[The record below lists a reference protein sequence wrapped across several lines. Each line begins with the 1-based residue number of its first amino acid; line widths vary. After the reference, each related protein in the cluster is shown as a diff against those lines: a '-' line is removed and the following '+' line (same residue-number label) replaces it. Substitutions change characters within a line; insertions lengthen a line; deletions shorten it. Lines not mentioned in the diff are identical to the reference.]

1 MRALRRLSRYVA
13 IAVLSLVILLGAGVA
28 VTQTSWFK
36 NWLRQKA
43 VSQAAQYLN
52 GELTITRLSGNI
64 FSGVALEGVA
74 LRHEGQTVIA
84 MDRLSVDYSLV
95 TMISDGLIF
104 ESMTLDNPTIML
116 RRDNA
121 GWNFNRFVK
130 TRRNTGGRG
139 APTLTMESVAIKNGH
154 LIVNDRGRI
163 LEDLTSLNTKF
174 RFAYEKPGI
183 AISIGQ
189 FSAAAGELQV
199 RRLAGD
205 LRIDRGSVR
214 ARDVAIETDRTKLV
228 TAVSYSGP
236 QDRLLDIDLHAERL
250 SLPEIARY
258 FRPLAGIK
266 LEPAVD
272 VKARGTLDALKMDV
286 NVVSSAG
293 TARGPLVGHFGT
305 EPKSL
310 GGRLDVRNVDMAP
323 ILNRAEWKTRVTG
336 QADFTWTFS
345 PAEIDFK
352 FAGPH
357 VEGFGYQAANV
368 RAQGV
373 YEVPRPADARS
384 LRHGSGQ
391 AGQALLRFD
400 ASGAAY
406 GANATTRATFRLS
419 TPSRPLSY
427 RLEGTFRNL
436 DMRRLPDRLSMPKL
450 ETQAAGTYTFEA
462 QGRDWSAGG
471 KLDDSNVEGA
481 HFIPGTVLGMQSRN
495 RELSYSASGNV
506 EWLNPRRFA
515 APLKIAWLDDDRFN
529 GSLTGGFTF
538 SGSGR
543 TVDDLVL
550 NTNAS
555 LVDSTLAGARF
566 PSAAVDFQMA
576 AREIRAKFTGP
587 FEELPGSL
595 FSDRKELAETTL
607 NGSADMAVALTVPKA
622 GPTELLNVSGTTA
635 LTKSTIAGM
644 AIDSGQATG
653 SFAGDSANITEL
665 VLAGPDLKAS
675 IAGTLALGDTGASKF
690 AYDIAVTNLEPLAKR
705 FDRPLAG
712 SAHLVGE
719 ASGPAANLAIV
730 GKLGAN
736 RLRYGTN
743 VEALTANSTYTVQL
757 PDFDIEQAR
766 IQAETMATF
775 VTVAGTNLP
784 RVTAKT
790 VYEKNELQFD
800 ATAEEDRRSLGLG
813 GNVVFHP
820 EHDELHLRAL
830 NLTVGKTQWALA
842 PGQEATAK
850 YSNDSVTLENFVL
863 QRGTQRVTAAGTVA
877 VGAASANAPNS
888 LNVRLENVQVQD
900 INELLLGNRSL
911 IGVLNAS
918 AEIRGTRNDPVVQS
932 DFSVTAG
939 TVEGVKFNALGGKAN
954 YAGRA
959 VDVEARLEQTTAAVL
974 TAVGTIPVPNG
985 PGSTTRTEEFDLAVK
1000 STPIDIALF
1009 QPATTQLTKLVGQ
1022 FSADVRVRGT
1032 LESPRVNGLVES
1044 TNGGFSVVA
1053 TGVTYTNAIARL
1065 MFEGDRLLVERFELS
1080 DDGLDK
1086 LVAIGELGIERRSIG
1101 QMNMQISSDQF
1112 KVLDNQFGDMQIDSD
1127 VRVTGEVAK
1136 PIVTGEITTRP
1147 ARLEVDQILDQLSR
1161 SAYSTE
1167 ATVAT
1172 ITEEVEA
1179 EGQGGMTASSLLLT
1193 AGDNPRVGLYDTA
1206 TIDVRLRLPDD
1217 LLLRGRDMHA
1227 SFSRVGLGDMNI
1239 TVGGELQI
1247 RKAPAGQPDLV
1258 GTVTVVRGFYDF
1270 QGRRFE
1276 VLRDSQIRF
1285 QGTRPIDPALQVN
1298 AQRIISGVTAIVN
1311 IRGTARQPQVNLSSQ
1326 PPLDEADVL
1335 SLIVFNQPINQLGEG
1350 ERLNL
1355 AERAGGLAVG
1365 YLATP
1370 LANSIA
1376 RALDLDIFEIRAS
1389 GGENGQPSIAVGQ
1402 QFGSRLFVSFRQEFG
1417 SDDFSQLS
1425 LEYRINE
1432 LLRLVSTVTQGSQR
1446 SHRTQRIDTTG
1457 LDLIYTLS
1465 Y

>member
-52 GELTITRLSGNI
+52 GELTITRLGGNI
-64 FSGVALEGVA
+64 FTGVALEGVA
-74 LRHEGQTVIA
+74 LRHEGQTAVT
-84 MDRLSVDYSLV
+84 MDTLTVEYSPM
-95 TMISDGLIF
+95 TMISEGLILD
-104 ESMTLDNPTIML
+104 SMTLDNPTIL
-116 RRDNA
+116 LQRDNT

-139 APTLTMESVAIKNGH
+139 APPITMESIAINNGH
-154 LIVNDRGRI
+154 VIVTDRGRQV
-163 LEDLTSLNTKF
+163 EDLTRLNTRF

-183 AISIGQ
+183 AVSIAQ
-189 FSAAAGELQV
+189 LSADAGDMTL

-205 LRIDRGSVR
+205 LRFDRGSIR
-214 ARDVAIETDRTKLV
+214 ARNLAIETDRSKLV
-228 TAVSYSGP
+228 TTISYSGP
-236 QDRLLDIDLHAERL
+236 QERLLDIQLDADRL
-250 SLPEIARY
+250 SLPEVGRY
-258 FRPLAGIK
+258 VRPLANIR

-272 VKARGTLDALKMDV
+272 VKARGTLDALNMDV
-286 NVVSSAG
+286 DVVSSAG
-293 TARGPLVGHFGT
+293 TARGPLVGHFGSGS
-305 EPKSL
+305 KSL
-310 GGRLDVRNVDMAP
+310 EGRLDVRNVDMAP

-336 QADFTWTFS
+336 QADFNWTFS

-373 YEVPRPADARS
+373 YEPAR
-384 LRHGSGQ
+384 
-391 AGQALLRFD
+391 LRFD

-406 GANATTRATFRLS
+406 GASATTRATFRFR

-427 RLEGTFRNL
+427 ILEGTFRNL
-436 DMRRLPDRLSMPKL
+436 DMRRLPDRLKMPKL
-450 ETQAAGTYTFEA
+450 ETQAAGNYSFEA
-462 QGRDWSAGG
+462 SGRDWTGRG
-471 KLDDSNVEGA
+471 KLSDSIVEGA
-481 HFIPGTVLGMQSRN
+481 RFAPGTLLGMESRN
-495 RELSYSASGNV
+495 RQLSYSASGNV

-515 APLKIAWLDDDRFN
+515 APLEVRWLDDERFN
-529 GSLTGGFTF
+529 GSLSGAFTF
-538 SGSGR
+538 TGSGR

-566 PSAAVDFQMA
+566 PAAAVDFQMA

-595 FSDRKELAETTL
+595 FTDRKELAGTTL
-607 NGSADMAVALTVPKA
+607 NGSADMAVALTVPKV
-622 GPTELLNVSGTTA
+622 GPTELLDVTGTAT
-635 LTKSTIAGM
+635 LKESTIAGM
-644 AIDSGQATG
+644 AIDSGQASG
-653 SFAGDSANITEL
+653 SFANRTMDIKEL
-665 VLAGPDLKAS
+665 ILSGPDVKAS
-675 IAGTLALGDTGASKF
+675 AAGTLALGDTGASQL
-690 AYDIAVTNLEPLAKR
+690 AYDVAVTNIEPLAKR

-712 SAHLVGE
+712 SAHVVGE
-719 ASGPAANLAIV
+719 ASGPAANLTIV

-743 VEALTANSTYTVQL
+743 VDALAASSTYTVQL
-757 PDFDIEQAR
+757 PNFDIEQGR
-766 IQAETMATF
+766 IQADTAATF
-775 VTVAGTNLP
+775 VTIAGRNLP

-790 VYEKNELQFD
+790 VYEKNQLQFD
-800 ATAEEDRRSLGLG
+800 TMVEEERRSLGLG
-813 GNVVFHP
+813 GNVLFHP

-830 NLTVGKTQWALA
+830 NLTVGKTQWAL
-842 PGQEATAK
+842 PQGQEATAR
-850 YSNDSVTLENFVL
+850 YSKDFVTLENFVL

-877 VGAASANAPNS
+877 IGTASANLANN
-888 LNVRLENVQVQD
+888 LNVRLDNVEVQD

-911 IGVLNAS
+911 AGVLNAS

-932 DFSVTAG
+932 DFAVTGG
-939 TVEGVKFNALGGKAN
+939 TVEGVKFNALTGKAS
-954 YAGRA
+954 YSGRA
-959 VDVEARLEQTTAAVL
+959 VDVDARLEQTPAAVL
-974 TAVGTIPVPNG
+974 TAVGTVPVPNG
-985 PGSTTRTEEFDLAVK
+985 PGTTTRTDEFDLAVK
-1000 STPIDIALF
+1000 STPIDIALL
-1009 QPATTQLTKLVGQ
+1009 QPATTQVTKLTGQ
-1022 FSADVRVRGT
+1022 FSADVHVGGT
-1032 LESPRVNGLVES
+1032 LEAPRLKGLVET

-1053 TGVTYTNAIARL
+1053 TGVTYSNAIARL
-1065 MFEGDRLLVERFELS
+1065 MFEGDRLLVDRFEVS
-1080 DDGLDK
+1080 DEDRDR
-1086 LVAIGELGIERRSIG
+1086 LVAIGELGIVRRSLG
-1101 QMNMQISSDQF
+1101 EMNLQVSTSQF
-1112 KVLDNQFGDMQIDSD
+1112 KVLDNEFGDVQIDSD
-1127 VRVTGEVAK
+1127 VRVTGDVAK
-1136 PIVTGEITTRP
+1136 PTVTGEIITRP
-1147 ARLEVDQILDQLSR
+1147 ARLEVDQILEQLSR
-1161 SAYSTE
+1161 SPYSTE

-1172 ITEEVEA
+1172 VEGA
-1179 EGQGGMTASSLLLT
+1179 RGPLAPS
-1193 AGDNPRVGLYDTA
+1193 DNPRVGLYDA
-1206 TIDVRLRLPDD
+1206 STIDVRLRLPDD
-1217 LLLRGRDMHA
+1217 VLLRGRDMHA
-1227 SFSRVGLGDMNI
+1227 SFSRIGLGDMNI

-1247 RKAPAGQPDLV
+1247 RKAPAGQPDV
-1258 GTVTVVRGFYDF
+1258 IGTVTVVRGIYDF

-1285 QGTRPIDPALQVN
+1285 QGTRPVDPALQVD
-1298 AQRIISGVTAIVN
+1298 AQRVISGVTAIVN
-1311 IRGTARQPQVNLSSQ
+1311 IRGTARQPQVRLSSQ

-1350 ERLNL
+1350 ERMNL

-1365 YLATP
+1365 YLASP

-1376 RALDLDIFEIRAS
+1376 RALDLDIFEIRAA
-1389 GGENGQPSIAVGQ
+1389 GGDNGQPSIAVGQ

-1425 LEYRINE
+1425 FEYRINE

-1446 SHRTQRIDTTG
+1446 SHRTQRVDTTG

>member
-1 MRALRRLSRYVA
+1 VGGPAIRALRRLSRYVA

-28 VTQTSWFK
+28 VTQTTWFK

-64 FSGVALEGVA
+64 FTGVALEGVA
-74 LRHEGQTVIA
+74 LRHEGQTAVA
-84 MDRLSVDYSLV
+84 MDRLTVDYSLL

-104 ESMTLDNPTIML
+104 DSMTLDNPTILL

-139 APTLTMESVAIKNGH
+139 APPITMESVAINNGH

-163 LEDLTSLNTKF
+163 VEDLTRLNTRF

-189 FSAAAGELQV
+189 FSADAGEMHL

-205 LRIDRGSVR
+205 LRVDRGSIR
-214 ARDVAIETDRTKLV
+214 ARDMAIETDRTKLV
-228 TAVSYSGP
+228 TAISYSGP
-236 QDRLLDIDLHAERL
+236 QERLLDIQLNAERL
-250 SLPEIARY
+250 SLPEIGRY
-258 FRPLAGIK
+258 FRPLAKIK

-272 VKARGTLDALKMDV
+272 VKARGTLDTLNMDV
-286 NVVSSAG
+286 NVVSTAG
-293 TARGPLVGHFGT
+293 TARGPLVGHFGGGS
-305 EPKSL
+305 KSL

-323 ILNRAEWKTRVTG
+323 VLNRAEWKTRVTG
-336 QADFTWTFS
+336 QADFTWKFS

-352 FAGPH
+352 FAGPQ

-373 YEVPRPADARS
+373 YEPAR
-384 LRHGSGQ
+384 
-391 AGQALLRFD
+391 LRFD

-406 GANATTRATFRLS
+406 GATATTRATFRFS

-427 RLEGTFRNL
+427 QLQGTFRNL

-450 ETQAAGTYTFEA
+450 ETQAAGDYSFEA
-462 QGRDWSAGG
+462 QGRDWTGAGT
-471 KLDDSNVEGA
+471 LADSIVEGA
-481 HFIPGTVLGMQSRN
+481 RFESGMQLGIESRN
-495 RELSYSASGNV
+495 RQLSYSASGNV
-506 EWLNPRRFA
+506 AWLNPRRFA
-515 APLKIAWLDDDRFN
+515 APLEVKWLDDDRFT
-529 GSLTGGFTF
+529 GSLTGALTFT
-538 SGSGR
+538 GSGR

-566 PSAAVDFQMA
+566 PSANVDFQMA
-576 AREIRAKFTGP
+576 AREIRAKFSGA
-587 FEELPGSL
+587 FEDLPGSL
-595 FSDRKELAETTL
+595 FTERKELSGTTL
-607 NGSADMAVALTVPKA
+607 NGSADMAVALTVPKV
-622 GPTELLNVSGTTA
+622 GPTELLDVNGTAT
-635 LTKSTIAGM
+635 LQKSTIAGM

-653 SFAGDSANITEL
+653 SFANNTADIKEL
-665 VLAGPDLKAS
+665 VLTGPDLRAS
-675 IAGTLALGDTGASKF
+675 VAGTLALGDTGESKF
-690 AYDIAVTNLEPLAKR
+690 AYDVAVTNLEPIANR
-705 FDRPLAG
+705 FDQPLAG
-712 SAHLVGE
+712 SAHIVGD
-719 ASGPAANLAIV
+719 ASGPAANLTFV

-736 RLRYGTN
+736 RLRYGTT
-743 VEALTANSTYTVQL
+743 VDALTANSTYTAQL
-757 PDFDIEQAR
+757 PNFDIEKGR
-766 IQAETMATF
+766 IQADTSATF
-775 VTVAGTNLP
+775 VTVAGRNLP

-790 VYEKNELQFD
+790 VYENNHLEFD
-800 ATAEEDRRSLGLG
+800 TMVDDERRSLGLG
-813 GNVVFHP
+813 GNVLFHP
-820 EHDELHLRAL
+820 DHDELHLRAL
-830 NLTVGKTQWALA
+830 NLTVGKTQWAF
-842 PGQEATAK
+842 PQGHEAIAR
-850 YSNDSVTLENFVL
+850 YSKDAVTLENFVL
-863 QRGTQRVTAAGTVA
+863 QRGTQRMTAAGTIA
-877 VGAASANAPNS
+877 IGASSANLANN
-888 LNVRLENVQVQD
+888 LNVRLDNVQVQD

-911 IGVLNAS
+911 AGVLNAS

-932 DFSVTAG
+932 DFSVTG
-939 TVEGVKFNALGGKAN
+939 GNVEGVKFNALTGKAN

-959 VDVEARLEQTTAAVL
+959 VDVDARLEQTPAAVL

-1000 STPIDIALF
+1000 STPIDIALL
-1009 QPATTQLTKLVGQ
+1009 QPATTQLTKLAGQ

-1032 LESPRVNGLVES
+1032 LETPRLHGLVET

-1065 MFEGDRLLVERFELS
+1065 MFEGDRVLVDRFELS
-1080 DDGLDK
+1080 DDGLDR

-1101 QMNMQISSDQF
+1101 QMNLQISTSQF
-1112 KVLDNQFGDMQIDSD
+1112 KVLDNEFGDMQIDSD
-1127 VRVTGEVAK
+1127 VRVTGDVAR
-1136 PIVTGEITTRP
+1136 PTVTGEIVTRP
-1147 ARLEVDQILDQLSR
+1147 ARLEVDQILEQLSR
-1161 SAYSTE
+1161 NPYSTE

-1172 ITEEVEA
+1172 ESAEVRV
-1179 EGQGGMTASSLLLT
+1179 EGQEATP
-1193 AGDNPRVGLYDTA
+1193 GDDPQVGIYDAA

-1247 RKAPAGQPDLV
+1247 RKVPAGQPDV
-1258 GTVTVVRGFYDF
+1258 IGTVTVVRGFYDF

-1311 IRGTARQPQVNLSSQ
+1311 IRGTARHPQVNLSSQ

-1376 RALDLDIFEIRAS
+1376 RALDLDIFEIRAG

-1417 SDDFSQLS
+1417 SDDYSQLS

>member
-13 IAVLSLVILLGAGVA
+13 IAVLALVILLGAGVA

-64 FSGVALEGVA
+64 FTGVALEGVA
-74 LRHEGQTVIA
+74 LRHEGHTVVA
-84 MDRLSVDYSLV
+84 MDRLSVDYSLL
-95 TMISDGLIF
+95 TMSSDGLIF
-104 ESMTLDNPTIML
+104 ESMTLDNPTILL

-139 APTLTMESVAIKNGH
+139 APTITMQAVAIKNGH
-154 LIVNDRGRI
+154 LIVNDRGRV
-163 LEDLTSLNTKF
+163 LEDLTSLNTTF

-183 AISIGQ
+183 VISIGQ
-189 FSAAAGELQV
+189 FSAAAGEMNV

-205 LRIDRGSVR
+205 LRIDRGSIR
-214 ARDVAIETDRTKLV
+214 ARDVAIETDRSKLV

-236 QDRLLDIDLHAERL
+236 QDRLLEIELNAERL
-250 SLPEIARY
+250 SLPEIGRY
-258 FRPLAGIK
+258 FRPLASIK

-272 VKARGTLDALKMDV
+272 VKARGTLDALNMDV
-286 NVVSSAG
+286 NFVSPAG
-293 TARGPLVGHFGT
+293 TARGPLVGHFGAG
-305 EPKSL
+305 PKSL

-336 QADFTWTFS
+336 QADFTWIFS

-357 VEGFGYQAANV
+357 VEGLGYQAANV

-373 YEVPRPADARS
+373 YEVPRLADTR
-384 LRHGSGQ
+384 SGQ
-391 AGQALLRFD
+391 AVLRFD
-400 ASGAAY
+400 ASGASY
-406 GANATTRATFRLS
+406 GASATTRATFRFS

-427 RLEGTFRNL
+427 RLDGTFRNL

-450 ETQAAGTYTFEA
+450 ETQAAGNYSFEA
-462 QGRDWSAGG
+462 QGRDWTGTG
-471 KLDDSNVEGA
+471 VLTDSIVEGA
-481 HFIPGTVLGMQSRN
+481 RFESGMQLGIESRN
-495 RELSYSASGNV
+495 RQLSYSASGNV
-506 EWLNPRRFA
+506 AWLNPRRFA
-515 APLKIAWLDDDRFN
+515 APLKVAWLDDDRFN
-529 GSLTGGFTF
+529 GSVTGAFTF
-538 SGSGR
+538 TGSGR
-543 TVDDLVL
+543 AVDELVL

-566 PSAAVDFQMA
+566 PSATVDFQMA

-587 FEELPGSL
+587 FDELPGSL
-595 FSDRKELAETTL
+595 FSARKELAGTTL
-607 NGSADMAVALTVPKA
+607 NGSADMAVALTVPKV
-622 GPTELLNVSGTTA
+622 GPTELLDVSGTAT

-644 AIDSGQATG
+644 AIDSAQVTG
-653 SFAGDSANITEL
+653 SFANDTADIKEL
-665 VLAGPDLKAS
+665 ILTGPDLKATV
-675 IAGTLALGDTGASKF
+675 AGTLALGDTGESKF
-690 AYDIAVTNLEPLAKR
+690 AYDVAVTNLEPLAKR

-712 SAHLVGE
+712 SAHVVGE
-719 ASGPAANLAIV
+719 ASGPAANLTIV

-743 VEALTANSTYTVQL
+743 VDALTASGTYTVQL
-757 PDFDIEQAR
+757 PNFDIEQGR
-766 IQAETMATF
+766 MQADTTATF
-775 VTVAGTNLP
+775 VTVAGRNLP

-790 VYEKNELQFD
+790 TYEKKQLQFE
-800 ATAEEDRRSLGLG
+800 TMVEEERRSLGLG

-830 NLTVGKTQWALA
+830 NLTVGKTQWTL
-842 PGQEATAK
+842 PNGQEALAK
-850 YSNDSVTLENFVL
+850 YSNDSVTLENFVFE
-863 QRGTQRVTAAGTVA
+863 RGVQRVTAAGTIA
-877 VGAASANAPNS
+877 IGAASASAANN
-888 LNVRLENVQVQD
+888 LNLRLDNVEVQD

-911 IGVLNAS
+911 AGVLNAR
-918 AEIRGTRNDPVVQS
+918 AEIRGTRNDPVLQS
-932 DFSVTAG
+932 DFAVTGG
-939 TVEGVKFNALGGKAN
+939 TVEGVKFNALSGKAN

-959 VDVEARLEQTTAAVL
+959 VDVDVRLEQTTAAVL

-1009 QPATTQLTKLVGQ
+1009 QPATTQLTKLAGQ
-1022 FSADVRVRGT
+1022 FSADVRVSGT
-1032 LESPRVNGLVES
+1032 LESPQFNGLVET

-1053 TGVTYTNAIARL
+1053 TGVTYTNAIARVL
-1065 MFEGDRLLVERFELS
+1065 FEGDRMLVDRFELS
-1080 DDGLDK
+1080 DDDLDR

-1101 QMNMQISSDQF
+1101 QMNLQISTSQF

-1127 VRVTGEVAK
+1127 VRVTGEVAN
-1136 PIVTGEITTRP
+1136 PTVTGEIVTRP
-1147 ARLEVDQILDQLSR
+1147 ARLEVDQILEQLSR
-1161 SAYSTE
+1161 NPYSTE

-1172 ITEEVEA
+1172 VGEA
-1179 EGQGGMTASSLLLT
+1179 ADGAV
-1193 AGDNPRVGLYDTA
+1193 AAANDNPQVGIYDTA

-1247 RKAPAGQPDLV
+1247 RKAPAGQPDV
-1258 GTVTVVRGFYDF
+1258 IGTVTVVRGFYDF

-1285 QGTRPIDPALQVN
+1285 QGTRPVDPALQVN

-1376 RALDLDIFEIRAS
+1376 RALDLDIFEIRAT

-1417 SDDFSQLS
+1417 SDDYSQLS

>member
-1 MRALRRLSRYVA
+1 MRSLRRLSRYVG

-43 VSQAAQYLN
+43 VSQAAQFLN
-52 GELTITRLSGNI
+52 GELTITRLGGNI
-64 FSGVALEGVA
+64 FTGVTLEGVT
-74 LRHEGQTVIA
+74 LKHEGRTAIA
-84 MDRLSVDYSLV
+84 MDRLTVDYSLR
-95 TMISDGLIF
+95 TMIADGLIF
-104 ESMTLDNPTIML
+104 NSMTLDNPTIL
-116 RRDNA
+116 LLRDNT

-139 APTLTMESVAIKNGH
+139 APKITIESIEIVNGH
-154 LIVNDRGRI
+154 LIVNDRGR
-163 LEDLTSLNTKF
+163 LVDDLMRLNTQF
-174 RFAYEKPGI
+174 RLAYEKPGI
-183 AISIGQ
+183 AIAIRQ
-189 FSAAAGELQV
+189 FAADAGEMRV

-205 LRIDRGSVR
+205 LRFDRGSISVR
-214 ARDVAIETDRTKLV
+214 DLAIETDRTKLV
-228 TAVSYSGP
+228 TSVSYNGP
-236 QDRLLDIDLHAERL
+236 QERLLDISLNAERL
-250 SLPEIARY
+250 SLPEIGRY
-258 FRPLAGIK
+258 FRPIANIK

-272 VKARGTLDALKMDV
+272 VKARGTLDELKMDV

-293 TARGPLVGHFGT
+293 TARGPLVGHFGSGV
-305 EPKSL
+305 KNL
-310 GGRLDVRNVDMAP
+310 GGRLDARNVDMAP
-323 ILNRAEWKTRVTG
+323 ILNRPEWKTRVTG
-336 QADFTWTFS
+336 QADFTWVFT
-345 PAEIDFK
+345 PAEINFK

-373 YEVPRPADARS
+373 YEVPRLADARS
-384 LRHGSGQ
+384 GQ
-391 AGQALLRFD
+391 AILRFD

-406 GANATTRATFRLS
+406 SATATTRATFRFS

-427 RLEGTFRNL
+427 RLEGTFHSL
-436 DMRRLPDRLSMPKL
+436 DMRQLPDRLSMPKL
-450 ETQAAGTYTFEA
+450 DTQAAGNYAFEA
-462 QGRDWSAGG
+462 ERGNWTGTGTLTESI
-471 KLDDSNVEGA
+471 VEGA
-481 HFIPGTVLGMQSRN
+481 RFESGMQLGIGSRD
-495 RELSYSASGNV
+495 RQLSYSASGNV
-506 EWLNPRRFA
+506 AWLNPRRFA
-515 APLKIAWLDDDRFN
+515 APLEVKWLDDDRFN
-529 GSLTGGFTF
+529 GALTGAFTF
-538 SGSGR
+538 TGSGR
-543 TVDDLVL
+543 TVDELVL

-566 PSAAVDFQMA
+566 PSATVDFQMA

-595 FSDRKELAETTL
+595 FTARKELAGTTL
-607 NGSADMAVALTVPKA
+607 NGSADMAVGLTIPKV
-622 GPTELLNVSGTTA
+622 GPTELGDVSGTATLA
-635 LTKSTIAGM
+635 KSTLAGV
-644 AIDSGQATG
+644 AIDSGQVTG
-653 SFAGDSANITEL
+653 SFANDTADINEL
-665 VLAGPDLKAS
+665 VLTGPDLKAS
-675 IAGTLALGDTGASKF
+675 VAGTFAFGDAGESKL
-690 AYDIAVTNLEPLAKR
+690 AYDVAVTNLEPLAKR
-705 FDRPLAG
+705 FDQPLAG
-712 SAHLVGE
+712 SAHIVGD
-719 ASGPAANLAIV
+719 ASGPAANLTLV

-736 RLRYGTN
+736 RVRYGTT

-757 PDFDIEQAR
+757 PDFDIQKGR
-766 IQAETMATF
+766 IQAETVATF
-775 VTVAGTNLP
+775 VTVAGQNLP
-784 RVTAKT
+784 RVTAKS
-790 VYEKNELQFD
+790 VYENNQMVFD
-800 ATAEEDRRSLGLG
+800 TMVEEERRSLGLG

-820 EHDELHLRAL
+820 DHDEMHLRAL
-830 NLTVGKTQWALA
+830 NLTVGKTQWAL
-842 PGQEATAK
+842 PQGQEAVAR
-850 YSNDSVTLENFVL
+850 YSKDAVTLENFVL

-877 VGAASANAPNS
+877 IGVSSANLAND
-888 LNVRLENVQVQD
+888 LKLQLDNVEVQD

-911 IGVLNAS
+911 AGVLNAS
-918 AEIRGTRNDPVVQS
+918 AEIQGTRNDPVVQS

-939 TVEGVKFNALGGKAN
+939 TVEGVKFNALTGKAK

-959 VDVEARLEQTTAAVL
+959 VDVDARLEQTPAAVL
-974 TAVGTIPVPNG
+974 TAVGTIPVPGG
-985 PGSTTRTEEFDLAVK
+985 PGAGTRTEEFDLAVK

-1009 QPATTQLTKLVGQ
+1009 QPATTQLTKLAGQ
-1022 FSADVRVRGT
+1022 VSADLRVLGT
-1032 LESPRVNGLVES
+1032 LESPQLNGLVET

-1053 TGVTYTNAIARL
+1053 TGVTYSNAIARL
-1065 MFEGDRLLVERFELS
+1065 MFEGDRVLVDRLELS
-1080 DDGLDK
+1080 DDDRDR
-1086 LVAIGELGIERRSIG
+1086 LVAIGELGIERRRIG
-1101 QMNMQISSDQF
+1101 QVNLQISSSQF

-1136 PIVTGEITTRP
+1136 PTVTGEIVTRP
-1147 ARLEVDQILDQLSR
+1147 GRLEVDQILEQLSR
-1161 SAYSTE
+1161 NPYSTE

-1172 ITEEVEA
+1172 QTQVVAGEEPVA
-1179 EGQGGMTASSLLLT
+1179 A
-1193 AGDNPRVGLYDTA
+1193 AGDNPQVGIYDAA

-1247 RKAPAGQPDLV
+1247 RKAPGGAEPDLV
-1258 GTVTVVRGFYDF
+1258 GNVTVVRGFYDF

-1285 QGTRPIDPALQVN
+1285 GGTRPIDPGLQVD
-1298 AQRIISGVTAIVN
+1298 AQRIISGVTALVN
-1311 IRGTARQPQVNLSSQ
+1311 IRGTARHPQVNLSSQ

-1376 RALDLDIFEIRAS
+1376 RALDLDIFEIRAT

-1417 SDDFSQLS
+1417 SDDYSQLS

-1432 LLRLVSTVTQGSQR
+1432 LLRLVSTVTQGAQR
-1446 SHRTQRIDTTG
+1446 SHRTQRLDRTG